1 MGDWVALQPPKGGD
15 RGLIEAVLPRTSVFS
30 RKVAGREREEQ
41 IVAANI
47 DIVFLVAGLDGEFNA
62 RRLERYLA
70 MAWESGAMPMIVLSK
85 ADASRDLA
93 QAVRDAEQVAVGVSV
108 LTTSVKTGEGI
119 EALRA
124 RLAAH
129 KTGALLGSSGVG
141 KSTLINALVGFDRQ
155 ATQEVRA
162 RDKKGRHTTTW
173 RELVQLPGGGLLIDT
188 PGMREIQLL
197 DADEGVQD
205 TFSDV
210 ESLASECEFR
220 DCTHGPEPGCA
231 VKRAVAAGTV
241 SADRLASYHKLRAE
255 LAFMD
260 RRGDKRAQAAKK
272 AADKMSNK
280 ALSQR
285 LKDKQNPHR

>member
-1 MGDWVALQPPKGGD
+1 MGDWVALQPPRGAD

-70 MAWESGAMPMIVLSK
+70 MAWESGAMPMVVLSK

-108 LTTSVKTGEGI
+108 LPTSVKTGEGI

-155 ATQEVRA
+155 ATQEVRV

-173 RELVQLPGGGLLIDT
+173 RELVRLPGGGLLIDT

-197 DADEGVQD
+197 DADLGVQD
-205 TFSDV
+205 TFADV
-210 ESLASECEFR
+210 ESLAAECEFR

-285 LKDKQNPHR
+285 LKDRQDPHR